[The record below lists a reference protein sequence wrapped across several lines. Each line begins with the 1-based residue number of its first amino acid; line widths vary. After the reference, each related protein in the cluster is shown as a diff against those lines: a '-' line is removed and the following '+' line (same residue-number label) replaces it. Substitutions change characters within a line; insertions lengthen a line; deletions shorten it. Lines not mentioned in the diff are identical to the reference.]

1 MNALKL
7 CLSGTALSMLVGCA
21 SWDWE
26 SAAAY
31 SASPQSQVY
40 TANLI
45 QQSSFDQQLRNQQ
58 NYQQSQAM
66 LNQYYANIQAQQQL
80 QQYNQLQGQLNTSS
94 GRSITRTG
102 RPPITGIDKLSHSA
116 DMVS

>member
-7 CLSGTALSMLVGCA
+7 CLSGTALSMLVGSA

-66 LNQYYANIQAQQQL
+66 LNQYYANIQAQQQRSSST
-80 QQYNQLQGQLNTSS
+80 NQLQGQLNHIQ
-94 GRSITRTG
+94 RSINNQNRSTAYNWYR
-102 RPPITGIDKLSHSA
+102 
-116 DMVS
+116 